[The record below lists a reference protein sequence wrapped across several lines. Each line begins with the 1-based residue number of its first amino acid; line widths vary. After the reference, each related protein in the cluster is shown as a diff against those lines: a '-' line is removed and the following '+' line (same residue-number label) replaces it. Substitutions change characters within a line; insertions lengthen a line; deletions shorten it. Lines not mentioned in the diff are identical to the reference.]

1 MPFGLKRSVLSRVT
15 TPSAATIP
23 HFQRKGTL
31 RLEECACVLRKH
43 KRKHSASGRGAD
55 YPPSSLTNVW
65 RTIALAISTKNA
77 PTSGTTR
84 NERGEA
90 PYFLVVAVMMGMGVG
105 VAPRAI
111 PK

>member
-1 MPFGLKRSVLSRVT
+1 MPFGLKRSVLSRDT

-23 HFQRKGTL
+23 HFLK
-31 RLEECACVLRKH
+31 EANAWH
-43 KRKHSASGRGAD
+43 RGIRAVVAETQTEPKCLPRGD
-55 YPPSSLTNVW
+55 YPPSTLTNAC
-65 RTIALAISTKNA
+65 RTIALEMSTKNA

-90 PYFLVVAVMMGMGVG
+90 PYFLVVAVMMAMAVG
-105 VAPRAI
+105 VAPRAS